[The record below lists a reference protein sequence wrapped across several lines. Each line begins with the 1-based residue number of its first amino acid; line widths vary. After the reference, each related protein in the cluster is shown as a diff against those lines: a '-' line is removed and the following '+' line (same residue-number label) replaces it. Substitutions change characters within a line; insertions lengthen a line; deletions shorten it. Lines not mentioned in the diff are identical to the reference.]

1 MKVNVGETGF
11 VHVDWTERHQNG
23 GPMVDFYD
31 NRGDPLCSTTAK
43 NLLNRWISIGSLW
56 NILFWWVMC

>member
-43 NLLNRWISIGSLW
+43 NLLNR
-56 NILFWWVMC
+56 